1 VSKKT
6 CPRSPIANYART
18 EINSVRII
26 TDYVYRIDL
35 DADYQREKVWS
46 REAQEKLVDSI
57 IKNIDIPKIYLAR
70 VKDSENF
77 DFECMMESKGWRRY

>member
-1 VSKKT
+1 MPTKAPS
-6 CPRSPIANYART
+6 RT
-18 EINSVRII
+18 TRELKSIPVNEFI

-70 VKDSENF
+70 VKDS
-77 DFECMMESKGWRRY
+77 